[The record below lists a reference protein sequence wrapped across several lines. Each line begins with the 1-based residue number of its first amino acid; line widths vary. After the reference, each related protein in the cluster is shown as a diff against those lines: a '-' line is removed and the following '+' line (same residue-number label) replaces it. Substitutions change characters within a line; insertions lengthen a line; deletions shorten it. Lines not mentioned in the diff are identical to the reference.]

1 MQEDLHGGSAEIR
14 GKKMRESF
22 VFHAEYIEDLP
33 DSYKADFSLYTVTY
47 GLYGEEP
54 PLMDGSLELS
64 LWKKIAR
71 RIDAETERYQAIS
84 AKRREAAQKR
94 YAQKC
99 GDNAKATP
107 PAAKNAIANFVES
120 AEAKAEQKKQKK
132 TFEKPTVSE
141 IAAYCKERRNVID
154 AQAFYDFYESKGWK
168 VGAVKMK
175 DWRACVRTWEQRRKA
190 DQTGGKKAG
199 GMWGKE
205 NEIPDEITDLF

>member
-1 MQEDLHGGSAEIR
+1 
-14 GKKMRESF
+14 MRESF

-33 DSYKADFSLYTVTY
+33 DSYKADFALYTVTY

-84 AKRREAAQKR
+84 TKRREAAQKR

-107 PAAKNAIANFVES
+107 LAAKNANAES
-120 AEAKAEQKKQKK
+120 KAAKA
-132 TFEKPTVSE
+132 TAGTAAHFVKPTVAE
-141 IAAYCKERRNVID
+141 IAAYCSERKNGID